1 MVSHVFVLGLDER
14 NLDTLR
20 GLPALSDCRLH
31 PLLDVDR
38 LVHVDEIDLPA
49 LLAEAERELDAFDGP
64 VDAIVGYWDF
74 PVSSLVPMLCARRGL
89 PGADLRAVVQCE
101 HKYWSRVVQSEVIDE
116 VPRFGLVD
124 VDEDTAP
131 PAGVRYPMW
140 VKPVKSFSSQMAYRV
155 TDDAEFRAA
164 LGEIREG
171 IDKVGKPFE
180 DVLAR
185 IDLPAEIADA
195 GGRSCVAEEAV
206 SGRQVTVEGHDPG
219 DGVRVHGVIDSVQYP
234 GTSSFLRYQ
243 YPSSLPDEVIRR
255 ITDATRRVIEH
266 IGLRHVPFNVE
277 FFWDEESGAVHLLEI
292 NARHSQSH
300 APLFEDVDGA
310 PNHQI
315 LVQLGLG
322 RDPDFP
328 HRRGEHAVA
337 GKWFY
342 RTFEDGVVRRAPT
355 AEEVAAVE
363 RDHPGVRVHLMA
375 EQGVRLSDLPDQ
387 DSYSYE
393 LAHLYIGAADPQ
405 RLQEEYERCV
415 HDLPFEIDRTGGT
428 A

>member
-14 NLDTLR
+14 NRETLR
-20 GLPALSDCRLH
+20 GLPALADCELH

-49 LLAEAERELDAFDGP
+49 LLEQAEHELDAFDGP
-64 VDAIVGYWDF
+64 VDAVVGYWDF
-74 PVSSLVPMLCARRGL
+74 PVSSLVPILCERRGL
-89 PGADLRAVVQCE
+89 PGADLRAVVLCE
-101 HKYWSRVVQSEVIDE
+101 HKYWSRVVQAEVIDD
-116 VPRFGLVD
+116 VPRFGLVH

-131 PAGVRYPMW
+131 PEGVRYPLW

-155 TDDAEFRAA
+155 TDDERFRAA
-164 LGEIREG
+164 LAEIQEG
-171 IDKVGKPFE
+171 IGKVGKPFE

-185 IDLPAEIADA
+185 LDLPPEIEEA
-195 GGRSCVAEEAV
+195 GGRGCVAEEAV
-206 SGRQVTVEGHDPG
+206 SGRQITVEGYDSGH
-219 DGVRVHGVIDSVQYP
+219 GVHLYGVIDTVNYP

-243 YPSSLPDEVIRR
+243 YPSSLPADVVER
-255 ITDATRRVIEH
+255 ITTDTRRVIEH

-277 FFWDEESGAVHLLEI
+277 FFWNEDSGAVHLLEI

-300 APLFEDVDGA
+300 APMFEDVDGA
-310 PNHQI
+310 PNHQV
-315 LVQLGLG
+315 LVQLALG

-328 HRRGEHAVA
+328 HRRGEHAVS

-355 AEEVAAVE
+355 AEEIAALE
-363 RDHPGVRVHLMA
+363 REHPGVRVHLMA
-375 EQGVRLSDLPDQ
+375 EEGKRLSELPDQ

-393 LAHLYIGAADPQ
+393 LAHLYIGAEDE
-405 RLQEEYERCV
+405 QEFQAEYERCTRAL
-415 HDLPFEIDRTGGT
+415 HFEIDALGGG

>member
-1 MVSHVFVLGLDER
+1 MVAHVFVLGLDER
-14 NLDTLR
+14 NRETLR
-20 GLPALSDCRLH
+20 GLPALADCELH

-49 LLAEAERELDAFDGP
+49 LLEEADRELNAFDGR

-74 PVSSLVPMLCARRGL
+74 PVSSLVPILCERRGL
-89 PGADLRAVVQCE
+89 PGADLRAVVLCE
-101 HKYWSRVVQSEVIDE
+101 HKYWSRVVQAEVIDD
-116 VPRFGLVD
+116 VPRFGLVH
-124 VDEDTAP
+124 VDEDTAAP
-131 PAGVRYPMW
+131 DGVRYPLW

-155 TDDAEFRAA
+155 TDDEGFRAA
-164 LGEIREG
+164 LAEIQEG

-185 IDLPAEIADA
+185 LDLPREIAEA

-206 SGRQVTVEGHDPG
+206 SGRQITVEGYDQG
-219 DGVRVHGVIDSVQYP
+219 DGVHLYGVIDTVNYP

-243 YPSSLPDEVIRR
+243 YPSSLPADVVER
-255 ITDATRRVIEH
+255 ITADTRRVIEH

-277 FFWDEESGAVHLLEI
+277 FFWDEDSGAVHLLEI

-300 APLFEDVDGA
+300 APMFEDVDGV
-310 PNHQI
+310 PNHQV

-328 HRRGEHAVA
+328 HRQGEHAIS

-342 RTFEDGVVRRAPT
+342 RTFEDGWVRRAPT
-355 AEEVAAVE
+355 DAEIAALE
-363 RDHPGVRVHLMA
+363 REHPGVRVHLMA
-375 EQGVRLSDLPDQ
+375 EEGERLSELPDQ

-393 LAHLYIGAADPQ
+393 LAHLYIGAGSE
-405 RLQEEYERCV
+405 QEFHDTYERCTRA
-415 HDLPFEIDRTGGT
+415 LPFEIERRGGD